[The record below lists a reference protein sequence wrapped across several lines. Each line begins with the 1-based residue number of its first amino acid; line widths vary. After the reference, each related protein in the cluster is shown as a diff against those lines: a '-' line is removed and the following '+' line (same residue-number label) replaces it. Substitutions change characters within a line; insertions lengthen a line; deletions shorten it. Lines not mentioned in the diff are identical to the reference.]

1 MRDIAK
7 NTLEVIRVQRTEYR
21 GKALVD
27 VRVWTH
33 KDSTPTGELIPT
45 KKGVSFR
52 RELLPEVVKALR
64 TIVDQERRKG
74 SEVKR

>member
-1 MRDIAK
+1 MTDIQK
-7 NTLEVIRVQRTEYR
+7 NTLEVIRGQCTEYR
-21 GKALVD
+21 GNALVD

-52 RELLPEVVKALR
+52 RELLPELIKALR
-64 TIVDQERRKG
+64 GIVDQEGREG